1 MKKVCNVVL
10 YFILFTLLMIFLSWV
25 GLRGIYWYKIS
36 QLPESKLPS
45 YSEITDDLIT
55 VKWANM
61 ETTGIAQVKPLFPEL
76 AFYEFIQDKPYVDE
90 SNLVSQGVRLIKNR
104 YPNRQFSAIDDM
116 VLSIWVSQNWNARD
130 VLSTMLAEGS
140 YGDCCKDIHHA
151 SNYYFDKPV
160 YELDLYESI
169 LLVAIL
175 DVENSDPLANK
186 QKISE
191 RMNFLIKRLK
201 EQDDKRFKILKPV
214 GFEA

>member
-1 MKKVCNVVL
+1 MIYSLFFVC
-10 YFILFTLLMIFLSWV
+10 LLTFLSWV
-25 GLRGIYWYKIS
+25 GLRGVYWYKIS
-36 QLPESKLPS
+36 QLPASKLPN
-45 YSEITDDLIT
+45 YTEITDDLIT

-61 ETTGIAQVKPLFPEL
+61 ETSGLPQVEPLFPEL
-76 AFYEFIQDKPYVDE
+76 ALYEYIQGKPYLSDD
-90 SNLVSQGVRLIKNR
+90 SLVNQAVRLIKNR
-104 YPNRQFSAIDDM
+104 YPEREFSQIDDM
-116 VLSIWVSQNWNARD
+116 VLAIWVSQNWNARD

-175 DVENSDPLANK
+175 DAGNSSPLDNK

-201 EQDDKRFKILKPV
+201 EQDDQRFKILKPV
-214 GFEA
+214 GFEGKTG